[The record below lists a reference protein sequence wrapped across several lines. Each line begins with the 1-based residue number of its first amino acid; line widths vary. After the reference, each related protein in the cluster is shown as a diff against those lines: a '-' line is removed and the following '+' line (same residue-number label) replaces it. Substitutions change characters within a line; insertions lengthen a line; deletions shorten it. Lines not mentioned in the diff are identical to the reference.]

1 MVYSSK
7 VERWLTTA
15 PGSPTTHWYQIRCV
29 LQQPLYVMAGQEI
42 TGRLHMVAH
51 NAQSYTINLTM
62 SGENFLKNRI
72 VFLFFS
78 KGRLSINLSFLVFS
92 KLKCGDKVQTKTV
105 YSRLLL
111 VSLI

>member
-1 MVYSSK
+1 MVCSSK

-42 TGRLHMVAH
+42 TGKLHMVAH

-62 SGENFLKNRI
+62 SGKN
-72 VFLFFS
+72 FLFF
-78 KGRLSINLSFLVFS
+78 FLVLYFIF
-92 KLKCGDKVQTKTV
+92 Q
-105 YSRLLL
+105 
-111 VSLI
+111 